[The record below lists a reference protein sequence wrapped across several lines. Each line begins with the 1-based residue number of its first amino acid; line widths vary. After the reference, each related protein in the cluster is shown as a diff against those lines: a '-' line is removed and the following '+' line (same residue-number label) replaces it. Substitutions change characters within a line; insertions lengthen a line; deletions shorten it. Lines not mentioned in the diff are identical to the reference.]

1 MKYQKW
7 LDKNIDDLSN
17 KTIIVTGATSG
28 IGKFEALY
36 FAYKGAKVILA
47 CRNLNKANN
56 VKIEILNEVPNAL
69 LDIIQLDLSDF
80 NSIDNFNIELRKKYS
95 HIDILV
101 NNAGVYF
108 MPKELT
114 KQGYEITMG
123 TNYLG
128 PYYLTCSI
136 LDLITNK
143 GGKIINVSSIVH
155 KHAKID
161 FNDFFATKVNRNK
174 IYARSKL
181 AITSFTY
188 YLSEYLEENHPNT
201 IAVCTHPGISAT
213 NILAPKSGGFSVWFS
228 KLGSRFL
235 KIFTHSPAKASLSV
249 VIGVNKKIK
258 NNDFYGPRFLE
269 ISGYPKKVKYN
280 KNTIKYKDE
289 LIKKSIE
296 LTNKKLPVN
305 CDFII
310 NF

>member
-1 MKYQKW
+1 MKHQKW
-7 LDKNIDDLSN
+7 VDKNIDDLSN
-17 KTIIVTGATSG
+17 KTIIVTGASSG
-28 IGKFEALY
+28 IGKYATMY
-36 FAYKGAKVILA
+36 FVYKGAKVIMA
-47 CRNLNKANN
+47 CRNINKAEL
-56 VKIEILNEVPNAL
+56 VKEEILKEVNNAK
-69 LDIIQLDLSDF
+69 LDIIKLDLSDF
-80 NSIDNFNIELRKKYS
+80 NSIEEFNKELRDKYD

-108 MPKELT
+108 MPKEVN

-128 PYYLTCSI
+128 PFYLTCTI

-161 FNDFFATKVNRNK
+161 FNDFFGDKINRNR

-181 AITSFTY
+181 ALTSFTCYLNY
-188 YLSEYLEENHPNT
+188 YLKENYPDT
-201 IAVCTHPGISAT
+201 TAVCAHPGISAT
-213 NILAPKSGGFSVWFS
+213 NILSPKSGGLSVWFS

-235 KIFTHSPAKASLSV
+235 KIFTHAPDKACLSIV
-249 VIGVNKKIK
+249 LCSNKNVKD
-258 NNDFYGPRFLE
+258 NDFYGPRFFE

-280 KNTIKYKDE
+280 KNSFDIEYE

-296 LTNKKLPVN
+296 LTNKRLRK
-305 CDFII
+305 
-310 NF
+310 

>member
-17 KTIIVTGATSG
+17 KTIIVTGASSG
-28 IGKFEALY
+28 IGKYEAMY
-36 FAYKGAKVILA
+36 FAYKNATVILA
-47 CRNLNKANN
+47 CRNINKANN
-56 VKIEILNEVPNAL
+56 VKNEIIKEIPNAK

-80 NSIDNFNIELRKKYS
+80 NSIDNFNQQLRNKYS
-95 HIDILV
+95 HIDCLV

-114 KQGYEITMG
+114 KQGFEITMG

-136 LDLITNK
+136 LDLITNE

-161 FNDFFATKVNRNK
+161 FNDFFGSKINRNK

-181 AITSFTY
+181 ALTCFSF
-188 YLSEYLEENHPNT
+188 YLGEFLEKNYPDT
-201 IAVCTHPGISAT
+201 TCVCTHPGISAT

-235 KIFTHSPAKASLSV
+235 KIFTHSPAKACLSV
-249 VIGVNKKIK
+249 VVGINKNTK
-258 NNDFYGPRFLE
+258 NNSFYGPRIFE

-280 KNTIKYKDE
+280 KNTMKYKE
-289 LIKKSIE
+289 KLIEKSVE
-296 LTNKKLPVN
+296 LTNKNLEK
-305 CDFII
+305 
-310 NF
+310 